1 MMGFTEYLILT
12 VLLISIAS
20 LVLGFIL
27 LFRKK
32 DDKES
37 RAEINRL
44 NAEITA
50 RIGDMKDNVT
60 QSIYTSMMTFNEQ
73 VNQKLFDNSQISAQ
87 NIGKLQLSVNDQLGQ
102 FRETISSRL
111 NESFKALSESV
122 DKRMDLINGKVE
134 DRLSKGFE
142 DTNKT
147 FLQIAERVKIID
159 DAQKNIQGLSKEMIG
174 LQQILTNN
182 QTRGSFGEYQ
192 LNQLLYAAFGENNA
206 LYEVQY
212 TIKEAKGKSESVRA
226 DAVIKLPDPGKMV
239 AIDSKFPFS
248 EYSKLFDNKDLSK
261 AEEEKTIQ
269 AFAADIKKH
278 ITDISGKYIIPGTT
292 VDYAIMFVA
301 SDGILALIH
310 SKMANVMEYAQA
322 KRIVIVSPTTLYPLL
337 STFYAIVLD
346 YQRNK
351 YADEINRQIIALTK
365 EFERFSGDWLKLN
378 ENIQKLTRQS
388 IDVNAHVEK
397 ITSKFGQ
404 IKNVDLLSNN
414 FEKENDSETENE

>member
-1 MMGFTEYLILT
+1 MGTTEYLLIA
-12 VLLISIAS
+12 LLVIAAAS
-20 LVLGFIL
+20 LVIGCIL
-27 LFRKK
+27 LFRKTE
-32 DDKES
+32 DKEGKN
-37 RAEINRL
+37 EISRL
-44 NAEITA
+44 NAEIAA

-73 VNQKLFDNSQISAQ
+73 VNQKLFDSSQLSGQ
-87 NIGKLQLSVNDQLGQ
+87 NISKFQLSVNDRLGE
-102 FRETISSRL
+102 FREGITARL
-111 NESFKALSESV
+111 NDNFKVLSEAI
-122 DKRMDLINGKVE
+122 DKRMDMINGKVE
-134 DRLSKGFE
+134 DRLSKGFD

-192 LNQLLYAAFGENNA
+192 LNQLLYGAFGEHDA

-226 DAVIKLPDPGKMV
+226 DAVIKLPGPDKLV

-278 ITDISGKYIIPGTT
+278 ITDIAGKYIIPGTT
-292 VDYAIMFVA
+292 VDYALMFVA

-310 SKMANVMEYAQA
+310 AKMPAVLEYAQT

-337 STFYAIVLD
+337 STYHAISLD
-346 YQRNK
+346 YQRSK

-365 EFERFSGDWLKLN
+365 EFERFELDWNKLN
-378 ENIQKLTRQS
+378 ENIQKLTKQS
-388 IDVNAHVEK
+388 VDVNLHVEK
-397 ITSKFGQ
+397 ITTKFGQ
-404 IKNVDLLSNN
+404 IKNVDLLRG
-414 FEKENDSETENE
+414 EEDKELDSETVND